1 MVEKVRT
8 RPGTIT
14 VIAGTNGAGKSSI
27 LGEYLRQ
34 RGGEYFNP
42 DEVARQLRERHT
54 DLDQTEANALAWSAG
69 RDLLAAAI
77 ERGHDHVFETTLGGN
92 TIPRLLGDAAVRG
105 HRVVIWYVGL
115 DSPETHVQRVAE
127 RVQRGGHPIP
137 EARIRER
144 FTRSLENLISLLP
157 VLNECRLFDNSDNV
171 DMDNGEAPKPI
182 SLLHLLDGEI
192 LERIDL
198 REVPEWAKPVFAAC
212 LAGTP

>member
-1 MVEKVRT
+1 MVKKVPIRQ
-8 RPGTIT
+8 GTIT

-42 DEVARQLRERHT
+42 DEVARQLRERHPG
-54 DLDQTEANALAWSAG
+54 LDQTEANALAWSAG

-92 TIPRLLGDAAVRG
+92 TIPRLLADAAAHG

-115 DSPETHVQRVAE
+115 DSPETHIQRVGW

-137 EARIRER
+137 AARIRER

-157 VLNECRLFDNSDNV
+157 VLHECRLFDNSDHV
-171 DMDNGEAPKPI
+171 DMDNGEAPRPVN
-182 SLLHLLDGEI
+182 LLNLLDGEI

-198 REVPEWAKPVFAAC
+198 REVPEWAKPVFAAW
-212 LAGTP
+212 LSDQP